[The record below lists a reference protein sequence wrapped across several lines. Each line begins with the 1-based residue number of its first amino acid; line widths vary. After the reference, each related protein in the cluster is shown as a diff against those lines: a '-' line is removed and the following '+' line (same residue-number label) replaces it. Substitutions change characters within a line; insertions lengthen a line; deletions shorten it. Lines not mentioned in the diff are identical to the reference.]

1 MALVKLTRLLAW
13 LNKSPIKENDNA
25 LYQTI
30 RELVKEVQAL
40 QDAFANL
47 TITGANTIINNPTN
61 FILLDSGSD
70 DGGGG
75 GDIGPPGV
83 AGADGANG
91 MVPYFIASGET
102 FTVPEFKQAL
112 FAMNIDNEG
121 ILDVEGFLIEV
132 D

>member
-47 TITGANTIINNPTN
+47 TITGANTIVNNPTN